1 MLYNLLS
8 EDGGGFNATTL
19 VPIIIIVVI
28 LVAFF
33 VWNFISQ
40 KRKQKNFEET
50 VHAIRPGNKV
60 TTIGGV
66 MGEVVEVNPDEGT
79 FVLRT
84 GTSDEANC
92 SYMKFD
98 MQAIYKTDAKPEEA
112 PVQQADAGTD
122 SGEPFEEAGV
132 QDEEA
137 PAAEQKAE
145 ENAGEAEKSEES
157 EKTEEK

>member
-1 MLYNLLS
+1 MLYNLLAEEGS
-8 EDGGGFNATTL
+8 GFNAGTI
-19 VPIIIIVVI
+19 VPIVIIVVI

-33 VWNFISQ
+33 VWSFISQ

-50 VHAIRPGNKV
+50 VHSIRPGNKV

-66 MGEVVEVNPDEGT
+66 MGEVVEVNTEEGT

-98 MQAIYKTDAKPEEA
+98 MQAIYKTDAKPEEEPA
-112 PVQQADAGTD
+112 KGGAAA
-122 SGEPFEEAGV
+122 SEEPFEEV
-132 QDEEA
+132 
-137 PAAEQKAE
+137 PAAQAEDTPAEEKAE
-145 ENAGEAEKSEES
+145 GDAA

>member
-8 EDGGGFNATTL
+8 GESGGGFNAGTI

-50 VHAIRPGNKV
+50 VHSIRPGNKV

-112 PVQQADAGTD
+112 PAQAAPEGEKAE
-122 SGEPFEEAGV
+122 EPFEETSGQADEQG
-132 QDEEA
+132 EEA
-137 PAAEQKAE
+137 AAPEQKE
-145 ENAGEAEKSEES
+145 EGDEQ
-157 EKTEEK
+157 KTEEK